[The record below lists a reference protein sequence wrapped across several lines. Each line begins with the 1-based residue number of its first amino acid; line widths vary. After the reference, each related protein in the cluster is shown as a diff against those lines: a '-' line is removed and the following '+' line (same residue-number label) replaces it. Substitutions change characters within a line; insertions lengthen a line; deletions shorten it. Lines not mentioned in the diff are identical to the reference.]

1 MKTGLESVAYFGLY
15 DYAEGLKKLKSHGY
29 ECADYGELCKR
40 NSDLYTFDNDK
51 YRRFLSDIG
60 EEAYKHG
67 IEIRQ
72 LHGLWA
78 TDDKTRELREE
89 SIRYFIK
96 EIEGAHYLGCKNIVI
111 HPFLPYGWGAEID
124 KDKIWDVNV
133 DLFTRLLPYAE
144 KYGVT
149 ICAENQPFTAVA
161 MSTVKEVKK
170 LVRAIDN
177 PLLKVCLDTGHANV
191 FHDDLAADVRL
202 LGNDLATLHVHD
214 NKGNW
219 DQHLIPYM
227 GNIKWDEFLS
237 ALKEIGYNGCFTL
250 ETMIS
255 TTMPQP
261 IKEEMQRSLASLARQ
276 MADKIG

>member
-29 ECADYGELCKR
+29 ECVDYGELCKR

-60 EEAYKHG
+60 EEAYKQG
-67 IEIRQ
+67 VEIRQ

-161 MSTVKEVKK
+161 MITVKEVKK

-261 IKEEMQRSLASLARQ
+261 IKEEMQRSLAALARQ